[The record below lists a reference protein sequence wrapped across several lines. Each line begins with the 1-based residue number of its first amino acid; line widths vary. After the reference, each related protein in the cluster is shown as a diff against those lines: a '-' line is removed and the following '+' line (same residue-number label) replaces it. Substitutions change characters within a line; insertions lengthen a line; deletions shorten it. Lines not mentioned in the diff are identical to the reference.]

1 MANALYPVWKQSIL
15 TGNSTSELN
24 TGAGASVIFVDTG
37 TYTYNTAHDFF
48 NDLSGT
54 HGDGGTGRANSE
66 IITSP
71 TYTSGVFDG
80 ADTVF
85 ASVNTSGTTVEGFV
99 IFNNDS
105 SADATSHLVAYFDA
119 SITGMPFSTSSGAQ
133 VTIAW
138 HASGIFSL

>member
-1 MANALYPVWKQSIL
+1 MANAFYPLWKQAIL
-15 TGNSTSELN
+15 LGTGASELN

-48 NDLSGT
+48 NDLSGL
-54 HGDGGTGRANSE
+54 HGDGGSARANAE
-66 IITSP
+66 AITSP
-71 TYTSGVFDG
+71 TYTNGTFDG

-85 ASVNTSGTTVEGFV
+85 ASVNTGGVTVEGFV
-99 IFNNDS
+99 IFVNDS
-105 SADATSHLVAYFDA
+105 SADATSYLVAFYDA

-138 HASGIFSL
+138 NASGIFDL